1 MRSPVRAG
9 VVREAL
15 ARGLDQAAPDLTF
28 AEYERLVAAWQ
39 RRSRRRSDFPGRKRM
54 KARLAALHYVLQA
67 FETGRDYNE
76 AQVNAAIQ
84 RRNPFDIDHVQLR
97 RMMVDNAMLDRT
109 ADGSRYR
116 RSHGYLAMFNWDRA
130 IPGTRPFDPAAT

>member
-1 MRSPVRAG
+1 MRSSIRVG

-15 ARGLDQAAPDLTF
+15 AQEPDRAAPDITF
-28 AEYERLVAAWQ
+28 AEYGRLVASWQ
-39 RRSRRRSDFPGRKRM
+39 RRSKRRPDFPGRKRR
-54 KARLAALHYVLQA
+54 KARLAALHYILQA

-84 RRNPFDIDHVQLR
+84 GRNPFDIDHVQLR
-97 RMMVDNAMLDRT
+97 RMMVDDAMLDRT
-109 ADGSRYR
+109 ADGSQYR
-116 RSHGYLAMFNWDRA
+116 RHHGYLAVFNWDPD

>member
-1 MRSPVRAG
+1 MRSSLRAG

-15 ARGLDQAAPDLTF
+15 APGLNRAAPDLTF
-28 AEYERLVAAWQ
+28 AEYERLVASWQ
-39 RRSRRRSDFPGRKRM
+39 RQSKCRPDFPSRKRL
-54 KARLAALHYVLQA
+54 KARLAALHYLLQA
-67 FETGRDYNE
+67 FETGRNYNE

-130 IPGTRPFDPAAT
+130 IPGTHPFDPAAI